1 MRILKQVVG
10 LLAFGSL
17 LVAMVLGSRSL
28 FVAWL
33 GPRAES
39 LGVLVGLLALVATW
53 AWVAIEIWGPRK
65 ARIDLI
71 PLPPASATV
80 MVFRCLDCDGD
91 SFLKGPSGGLCANY
105 KCAGCG
111 SEYDVGPGLMER
123 IRGD

>member
-1 MRILKQVVG
+1 MLMRILTRVVS

-17 LVAMVLGSRSL
+17 LVAMVLGVRSL

-39 LGVLVGLLALVATW
+39 LGVLVGLVATW
-53 AWVAIEIWGPRK
+53 AWVAIKIWGPRK

-91 SFLKGPSGGLCANY
+91 SFLKGPSGGLCTNY

-123 IRGD
+123 ICGD